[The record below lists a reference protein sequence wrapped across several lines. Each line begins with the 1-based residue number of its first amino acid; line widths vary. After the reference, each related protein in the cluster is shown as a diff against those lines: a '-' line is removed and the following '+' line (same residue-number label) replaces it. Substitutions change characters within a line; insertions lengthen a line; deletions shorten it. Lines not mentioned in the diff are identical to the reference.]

1 VSKKYIEL
9 SKHSGKHEFITCLEL
24 QLENQLWR
32 QENMTIKNRYGT
44 ESGKVDGIDMV
55 GRRSAAVRARP
66 TSKNGT
72 RFGNGA
78 GRARYGAAIL
88 IALMFILGAFAVL
101 PAQAAGPAAV
111 NLGTAG
117 DFVVLAKTGVST
129 TGTTHVTGD
138 VGISPAAASYITGF
152 GLIMDSSNEFSTS
165 SVVTGKVY
173 ASDYTP
179 PTPTKMTTAIS
190 DMETA
195 YTDAAG
201 RTLPDYTE
209 LYAGDVTG
217 KTLTPGLYKWGTGL
231 LISAGGV
238 TISGAASDTWIFQIA
253 QDLTVANGAIVTL
266 SGGAKATNIFW
277 QVAGEVTI
285 GTTVA
290 MKGIILCQTQIAIG
304 TGATLVGRAL
314 AQTAVT
320 LDANTITIPTDVTAP
335 TVSSTV
341 PLNAATGVAINS
353 AMSAT
358 FSEAMDSLT
367 ITTTTFTL
375 KQGTTSVSGAVTYSG
390 FTATFKPTAN
400 LAASTTY
407 TATITTGAKDLAGN
421 GLASN
426 YVWSFTTGATPD
438 TTPPTVISTVPLNAA
453 TGVAINSA
461 MSATFSEAM
470 DPSSILS
477 GTRAEPDPP
486 TIPTTNTF
494 VLHKGTTF
502 VSGAVTYSG
511 FTATF
516 KPTDNL
522 DSSTVYT
529 ATITTRAQ
537 DLAGNAL
544 VANYV
549 WSFTTSAAPDT
560 TPPTVSATIN
570 DNGETGV
577 PINTKVGATFSE
589 AMNPLTIT
597 TTTFTLKYGTTMVS
611 GTVDYS
617 GVNAVFT
624 PTSNLAPNTLYTA
637 TIMGG
642 VNGVKDLAGNVMASN
657 YVWSWTTAATPDTT
671 VPTVISTIPVDAATG
686 VAINSAMS
694 ATFSEAM
701 DPLTITTVTFTLKQ
715 GTTSVSGTVT
725 YSLVTAVFT
734 PLANLA
740 SSTVYTATI
749 TTGAK
754 DLAGNAMASNYVW
767 SFTTGAAADTTAPTV
782 ISTVNDDGATNV
794 ATNTRIAATFSEA
807 MNPLTITT
815 VTFTLKQGTTPVSGT
830 VTYSGVTAVFAP
842 TSTLASNTE
851 YTITITTGVKD
862 LAGNAMAS
870 NYVWSWTTGAA
881 PDTAA
886 PTVSATVPLN
896 AASSVSINSAM
907 TATFSEAMN
916 PLTITTSTFALKHG
930 ATAVSGTVTYV
941 GLKATFRPAANL
953 APATVYTA
961 TITTGAKDLAGN
973 ALATNHVWSFTTSA
987 ETNPS
992 TVGTVAGR
1000 IVDENGDPI
1009 EGANVSVFG
1018 YDIYNTTN
1026 ADGTYSLTEVPG
1038 GAQKLNVSMDGY
1050 QDQVYDVEV
1059 APDSTTTNPDIVL
1072 DKDTSS
1078 MNWAWPLLILAA
1090 LIVLAVLA
1098 MIIYSRR
1105 KKSPGT
1111 K

>member
-1 VSKKYIEL
+1 
-9 SKHSGKHEFITCLEL
+9 
-24 QLENQLWR
+24 
-32 QENMTIKNRYGT
+32 MTIKNRYGT
-44 ESGKVDGIDMV
+44 ESRKEDGNDADGI
-55 GRRSAAVRARP
+55 RSTAAHGHFV
-66 TSKNGT
+66 TDFES
-72 RFGNGA
+72 RFVKCT

-88 IALMFILGAFAVL
+88 ISMMFILCAFAVI

-117 DFVVLAKTGVST
+117 DFVALAKTGIST
-129 TGTTHVTGD
+129 TGTTHITGD

-152 GLIMDSSNEFSTS
+152 GLIMDASNEFSTS

-179 PTPTKMTTAIS
+179 PTPTKMTTAVS

-238 TISGAASDTWIFQIA
+238 TISGTATDIWIFQIA
-253 QDLTVANGAIVTL
+253 QDLTVADGAIVTL

-277 QVAGEVTI
+277 QVAGQTTI

-290 MKGIILCQTQIAIG
+290 MKGIILCQTQIAMN

-320 LDANTITIPTDVTAP
+320 LDANVITIPTDAVAP

-358 FSEAMDSLT
+358 FSEAMDPLT
-367 ITTTTFTL
+367 ITITTFTL

-390 FTATFKPTAN
+390 FTATFKPAAD
-400 LAASTTY
+400 LAASTIY

-438 TTPPTVISTVPLNAA
+438 TTPPTVSSTVPLNAA

-494 VLHKGTTF
+494 ILHKGTTF
-502 VSGAVTYSG
+502 IPGAITYSG

-529 ATITTRAQ
+529 ATITTDAK

-544 VANYV
+544 AEEYV
-549 WSFTTSAAPDT
+549 WSFTTSAALDT
-560 TPPTVSATIN
+560 TPPMVSATIN
-570 DNGETGV
+570 ANGATDV

-597 TTTFTLKYGTTMVS
+597 TTTFTLKHGTTGVS

-624 PTSNLAPNTLYTA
+624 PSSNLAPNTLYTA

-642 VNGVKDLAGNVMASN
+642 VSGVKDLAGNVMVSN
-657 YVWSWTTAATPDTT
+657 YVWNWTTGATPDTT
-671 VPTVISTIPVDAATG
+671 APTMVSTIPVNAATG
-686 VAINSAMS
+686 VTINSAMS

-701 DPLTITTVTFTLKQ
+701 DPLTIAAVTFTLKQ
-715 GTTSVSGTVT
+715 GTTPVSGAVT
-725 YSLVTAVFT
+725 YSIVTAVFT

-749 TTGAK
+749 TTGAQ

-767 SFTTGAAADTTAPTV
+767 SFTTGAVVDTTPPTV
-782 ISTVNDDGATNV
+782 SATINENGATDV
-794 ATNTRIAATFSEA
+794 PINTKVAATFSEA
-807 MNPLTITT
+807 MNPLTITI

-842 TSTLASNTE
+842 INNLAPSTE
-851 YTITITTGVKD
+851 YTAMITTGAED

-870 NYVWSWTTGAA
+870 NYVWGWTTSTT
-881 PDTAA
+881 PDTTA
-886 PTVSATVPLN
+886 PTVSATVPLD
-896 AASSVSINSAM
+896 AATDVAINTAM
-907 TATFSEAMN
+907 TATFNEAMD
-916 PLTITTSTFALKHG
+916 PLTITTSTFTLKHG
-930 ATAVSGTVTYV
+930 AIAVSGVVTYI
-941 GLKATFRPAANL
+941 GLRATFRPTVNL
-953 APATVYTA
+953 APDTVYTA
-961 TITTGAKDLAGN
+961 TIATGAKDLADN
-973 ALATNHVWSFTTSA
+973 PLAGNHVWSFTTSTV
-987 ETNPS
+987 TNPS
-992 TVGTVAGR
+992 TVGTVVGR
-1000 IVDENGDPI
+1000 VVDANGDPI
-1009 EGANVSVFG
+1009 DGANVSVLG
-1018 YDIYNTTN
+1018 TEIYDITSATG
-1026 ADGTYSLTEVPG
+1026 AYSLTEVPG
-1038 GAQKLNVSMDGY
+1038 GAQKLTISMTGY
-1050 QDQVYDVEV
+1050 QDRVYDVEV
-1059 APDSTTTNPDIVL
+1059 APDAATTNPDIVL
-1072 DKDTSS
+1072 EKNTNS
-1078 MNWAWPLLILAA
+1078 MNWAWPILILAA
-1090 LIVLAVLA
+1090 LIVLVILAAV
-1098 MIIYSRR
+1098 IYSRR
-1105 KKSPGT
+1105 KKSPET
-1111 K
+1111 N